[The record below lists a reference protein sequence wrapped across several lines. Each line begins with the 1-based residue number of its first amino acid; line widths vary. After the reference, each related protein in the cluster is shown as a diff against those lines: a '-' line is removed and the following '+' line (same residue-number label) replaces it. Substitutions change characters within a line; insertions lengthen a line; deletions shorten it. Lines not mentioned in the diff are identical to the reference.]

1 MSDRWWT
8 GSTDPPS
15 ACSRGTESSRSHP
28 KCKEGSPQVNRQ
40 DDKEYKRILVGLMNE
55 LNGMESVLK
64 SDQGDS
70 IGHMIPI
77 PQSEVFKTRVP
88 MQADFTLP
96 FYSIMDKNIH

>member
-1 MSDRWWT
+1 
-8 GSTDPPS
+8 
-15 ACSRGTESSRSHP
+15 
-28 KCKEGSPQVNRQ
+28 
-40 DDKEYKRILVGLMNE
+40 MNE

-88 MQADFTLP
+88 LQADLTLP

>member
-1 MSDRWWT
+1 
-8 GSTDPPS
+8 
-15 ACSRGTESSRSHP
+15 
-28 KCKEGSPQVNRQ
+28 
-40 DDKEYKRILVGLMNE
+40 MNE

-77 PQSEVFKTRVP
+77 PLSEVFKTRVP
-88 MQADFTLP
+88 MQPDLTLP